1 MSQSYTRKGACQTFF
16 LLARPQ
22 AQDTRFDRASD
33 GLWELLEGRSALGD
47 GAKTED
53 ADGVTMD
60 RESRP

>member
-1 MSQSYTRKGACQTFF
+1 VSNFF
-16 LLARPQ
+16 FMVCPQ
-22 AQDTRFDRASD
+22 AQDTRFDRAAD
-33 GLWELLEGRSALGD
+33 GLGEFLEGRSALGD

>member
-1 MSQSYTRKGACQTFF
+1 MT
-16 LLARPQ
+16 RPQ
-22 AQDTRFDRASD
+22 AQDTRFDRGSD
-33 GLWELLEGRSALGD
+33 GLRNCAQRVTALGD